1 MLALPKIVDFCLV
14 LFSWEKKR
22 RRPPGLGTQG
32 FIYHPSLA
40 WLACLALA
48 CLAIL
53 ASYRPRSPCLH
64 QQQRPRREAPRRPPK
79 AAGVVVAWCR
89 QGERGRNEAMDSQAR
104 QGQPTKLSQ
113 DRTGYPR
120 WETQDWMGYPGWD
133 TQEWMGYPGC
143 DTQDGMG
150 DPGWVNQDWMGLL
163 DLGLD
168 WILQNGLIGPLTAPN
183 EVPISSLSGKFRGG
197 AKYGPPGPP

>member
-1 MLALPKIVDFCLV
+1 MSKFWGL
-14 LFSWEKKR
+14 LFFWGKNR

-32 FIYHPSLA
+32 FMYHPSLA

-89 QGERGRNEAMDSQAR
+89 QGERGRNEAMDSQAS
-104 QGQPTKLSQ
+104 QGQPSN
-113 DRTGYPR
+113 RGR
-120 WETQDWMGYPGWD
+120 IVW
-133 TQEWMGYPGC
+133 
-143 DTQDGMG
+143 
-150 DPGWVNQDWMGLL
+150 
-163 DLGLD
+163 DLGLE
-168 WILQNGLIGPLTAPN
+168 WIFQNGLIGPLTAPN
-183 EVPISSLSGKFRGG
+183 DVPISSPSGKFRGD
-197 AKYGPPGPP
+197 AKYGAPGAPETI